1 MNQEI
6 IGEMR
11 GRCAATDDE
20 VTGENLG
27 RPAGQGGLLDNRCY
41 SSWYYML
48 QKKLENNWKK
58 IQLHFMENQ
67 AVQKHESCTTSAHTH
82 CSLYVQC
89 RAVLK
94 FCSISSFLIWDWL
107 ILLCSWSRQG
117 ERQTPGNWEMVFS
130 AVLEVY
136 RMGGIFWGC
145 FLCECRVVVV
155 DSWDHVHHHHV
166 SLYSGFCTAPA
177 FLQPK

>member
-11 GRCAATDDE
+11 GRCAGSWWWGDWGKLRQAGRAGCWIID
-20 VTGENLG
+20 VTAADITCC
-27 RPAGQGGLLDNRCY
+27 RK
-41 SSWYYML
+41 SWRIT
-48 QKKLENNWKK
+48 EKK

-67 AVQKHESCTTSAHTH
+67 AVQKHESCTTSARTH

-89 RAVLK
+89 KAVLQ

-130 AVLEVY
+130 AVLKVY
-136 RMGGIFWGC
+136 RMGGIFWAC
-145 FLCECRVVVV
+145 FLCECRVVAV